1 MSRNPRKALF
11 SSASYAL
18 TPGGGGVQ
26 RCTREYLEV
35 ARLAGFEVELL
46 PYDVDQSLS
55 TKVRRRLF
63 GRPYHDFLPKRAAD
77 DCLRALEAS
86 DAGWLFL
93 NQVEPGPLAVALAGR
108 LPPDVRV
115 AMLSHGL
122 DSSDFVHYARFQA
135 EQKGRNPG
143 SVRESWWL
151 GRQLFE
157 EMRHHR
163 AFDVTFCLSET
174 DLWIARWL
182 GARDVVLLPRAVDF
196 APLEWSPVDGR
207 VGHVATLVHAPNLEG
222 LILLCGEIARQGA
235 GELRLRLIG
244 SPREKGAWLATQYP
258 FIDYLGPLSDEEMAR
273 EAATWCCFTNP
284 IFCYAR
290 GCSTKLAVPLG
301 WRLPVTSSR
310 AGARGYRWEEELSP
324 LCDTPAE
331 LARETLRLSD
341 LREATAARPLCSRLA
356 DASPDMASVAE
367 RFRDALERAD
377 RRGRG

>member
-1 MSRNPRKALF
+1 MTRNLRKALF

-26 RCTREYLEV
+26 RCTREYLDV

-46 PYDVDQSLS
+46 PYDVDQSLG
-55 TKVRRRLF
+55 TKLRRRLF
-63 GRPYHDFLPKRAAD
+63 RRPYHDFLPKRAYS
-77 DCLRALEAS
+77 DCLRAFETS

-93 NQVEPGPLAVALAGR
+93 NQVEPGPLAADLASR
-108 LPPDVRV
+108 LPSDVRV

-122 DSSDFVHYARFQA
+122 DSSDFLHYARFRGDRN
-135 EQKGRNPG
+135 GRRPG
-143 SVRESWWL
+143 GAWESWWL

-157 EMRHHR
+157 EMRQHR
-163 AFDVTFCLSET
+163 TYDVTFCLSET
-174 DLWIARWL
+174 DQWIARWL

-196 APLEWSPVDGR
+196 APLEWKPVEGR

-222 LILLCGEIARQGA
+222 LELLCREIGRQGA
-235 GELRLRLIG
+235 GQLRLRLIG
-244 SPREKGAWLATQYP
+244 SPRAKGEELAARHG
-258 FIDYLGPLSDEEMAR
+258 FVDYLGPLSDEEMEK

-301 WRLPVTSSR
+301 WRIPVVSSR
-310 AGARGYRWEEELSP
+310 AGARGYRWDEMLSP
-324 LCDTPAE
+324 LADTPAE
-331 LARETLRLSD
+331 LARETLRLAD
-341 LREATAARPLCSRLA
+341 LAQAMEAKALCSRLA

-367 RFRDALERAD
+367 RFREALERAGV
-377 RRGRG
+377 RGRT